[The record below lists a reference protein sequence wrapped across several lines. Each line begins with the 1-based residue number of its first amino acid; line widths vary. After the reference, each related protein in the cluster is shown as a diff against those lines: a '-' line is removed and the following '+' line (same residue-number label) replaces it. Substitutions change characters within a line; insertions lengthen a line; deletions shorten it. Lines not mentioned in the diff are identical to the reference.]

1 MGASTGGGE
10 TAGVVASGAKTT
22 GSGGDS
28 RVEDAGDSVT
38 TRLTGSGCGARGA
51 SCRAAG
57 VGGCTESDKSPTGSS
72 SEESSS
78 SNRAGD
84 FCRKSSGGGG
94 FNDSSSEEKMSSF
107 ESSRD
112 GVSSFSEGRAFFF
125 EGVSPSSRGRFGNGD
140 DGTIEAATASAS
152 TGAFLTR
159 TLSRNRCASNRC

>member
-1 MGASTGGGE
+1 MGASTGGGD
-10 TAGVVASGAKTT
+10 TAGVVASGANTT

-38 TRLTGSGCGARGA
+38 TLFTGSGCGTSGTS

-57 VGGCTESDKSPTGSS
+57 VGGCKSPTGSS
-72 SEESSS
+72 SDESSNS
-78 SNRAGD
+78 SLAGD